1 MSQFP
6 NEPIENY
13 GLSHKDRKRT
23 LFSRIGVVGCG
34 KDGSTIATVAASRG
48 MEVVFLEPTSEGI
61 INAYSRIEAK
71 LDARVINWGL
81 TNSEKKAI
89 LSRIKGTTEYND
101 FMGCDFVI
109 ETIRYDN
116 HTGIRS
122 TARRK
127 EVFQRLESVLSPE
140 AIIASN
146 VSTIVVTELSN
157 ELQHPERCIGVHFL
171 TNIPDSHVLEIV
183 RGLHTSDVT
192 FEKVGRFA
200 GLINYDF
207 ISVSESVGLVSLR
220 MFLIMLNE
228 ACSIVMEGISC
239 VADIDKVLTVGFGH
253 RQGIF
258 RTADQMGI
266 EKVVPLMENLFHE
279 YGNIKYKASPLLL
292 RLYRAKH
299 YGTSTLKGFYTY
311 DENGKIIPDLITV
324 TK

>member
-1 MSQFP
+1 MSQLP

-13 GLSHKDRKRT
+13 GLSQKDRKRT
-23 LFSRIGVVGCG
+23 LFSRIGIVGCG
-34 KDGSTIATVAASRG
+34 KDGSTIASVTASRG
-48 MEVVFLEPTSEGI
+48 MEVVFLEPSSEGI
-61 INAYSRIEAK
+61 LNAYARIEAK
-71 LDARVINWGL
+71 LDARVTNWGL

-89 LSRIKGTTEYND
+89 LSRIKGTTDYKD
-101 FMGCDFVI
+101 FVDCDFVI

-116 HTGIRS
+116 HTGVRS
-122 TARRK
+122 IARRK

-157 ELQHPERCIGVHFL
+157 ELQHPERCVGVHFL
-171 TNIPDSHVLEIV
+171 TNIPDSRVLEIV
-183 RGLHTSDVT
+183 RGLYTSEFT
-192 FEKVGRFA
+192 YEKVCRFA
-200 GLINYDF
+200 GLLNYDF
-207 ISVSESVGLVSLR
+207 IPVSESVGLVSLR

-239 VADIDKVLTVGFGH
+239 VADIDKVLMVGFGH

-299 YGTSTLKGFYTY
+299 YGKSTYKGFYSY
-311 DENGKIIPDLITV
+311 DENGKIIPDLINI

>member
-1 MSQFP
+1 MAQLP

-13 GLSHKDRKRT
+13 GLSQKDRKRT
-23 LFSRIGVVGCG
+23 LFSRIGIVGCG
-34 KDGSTIATVAASRG
+34 KDGSTIATIAASRG
-48 MEVVFLEPTSEGI
+48 MEVVFLEPTKESI
-61 INAYSRIEAK
+61 ANAFTRIEEK
-71 LDARVINWGL
+71 LDARVNNWGL

-89 LSRIKGTTEYND
+89 LSRIKGSDDYKD
-101 FMGCDFVI
+101 FVGCDFVI

-116 HTGIRS
+116 NTGIRS
-122 TARRK
+122 ITSRK
-127 EVFQRLESVLSPE
+127 EVFKKLESVLSPE

-157 ELQHPERCIGVHFL
+157 ELEHPERCIGVHFL

-183 RGLHTSDVT
+183 RGLHTSDST
-192 FEKVGRFA
+192 YEKVCWFA

-207 ISVSESVGLVSLR
+207 IAVTESVGLVSLR

-228 ACSIVMEGISC
+228 ACAIVMEGISN

-292 RLYRAKH
+292 RLYRARH
-299 YGTSTLKGFYTY
+299 FGISRGKGFYTY
-311 DENGKIIPDLITV
+311 DENGKIIH
-324 TK
+324 